1 MVVLTQVYTHINN
14 GGKRTMPMHLC
25 IYHQVFPIE
34 KMKETHQVL
43 NLQPFFIL
51 ALMALL
57 YSSHFD
63 TIQFLYA
70 GSLCFFSFKKNKS
83 SESEI
88 IVVIKTKHD

>member
-1 MVVLTQVYTHINN
+1 
-14 GGKRTMPMHLC
+14 MHLC

-34 KMKETHQVL
+34 KIKETHQVL

-70 GSLCFFSFKKNKS
+70 GEFVFF
-83 SESEI
+83 
-88 IVVIKTKHD
+88 

>member
-43 NLQPFFIL
+43 NLQPFFIP

-57 YSSHFD
+57 YSSHLTQYNFSM
-63 TIQFLYA
+63 QGVCVFLV
-70 GSLCFFSFKKNKS
+70 LR
-83 SESEI
+83 
-88 IVVIKTKHD
+88 KTNHLNPK